1 MVRPALKVI
10 NALPKQSQ
18 QIEHM
23 LGIVINAV
31 IGCMECL
38 RRLQLDHA
46 GPIYHSL
53 LETAKYQGSF
63 YTSTPAAI
71 LLAELAMPQQ
81 WAAIDNDWSN
91 GDRLRRLKICD
102 PAEGTGT
109 LVMAVAK
116 VIGERFMQA
125 GGSQEEWES
134 LYRSLIEDV
143 LYGLDINYHA
153 IHLAASMLTIAAP
166 RIDYDKMNLYTMQQ
180 GIDSSGKVRVGSLD
194 LLVNE
199 ESFIP
204 ELAPETPQ
212 KRITRTGHKED
223 IPEIKGRC
231 SLVIMNPPF
240 TRIDIRNLNMSSSVR
255 SKVQKRER
263 EIAKETA
270 DPAHR
275 EAIDLSTLFSYFPP
289 IADLLLNEKGTVAI
303 IQPFAACTGTAARG
317 YRKLMTNPEKF
328 QVEMVITS
336 HDNNR
341 RFFSF
346 NTSIDECLVIAR
358 RPAPKAKR
366 QPTMF
371 LSLQNNPPSPHE
383 AHKLAEAIQAKLNG
397 LKEAS
402 DNKLSDYGAVSQK
415 FLEHSGAGWNFACF
429 YDTSLAAH
437 YDNILSTNPSL
448 IDLGKAAHLR
458 PAGSSIRVNFDRVA
472 TRQNPDMRALWD
484 HKSDRQTSMH
494 TSSDNYIAPK
504 EGKLA
509 TANNLWAQRGNLLIV
524 SRCRLNLVRTTAAFS
539 PMRILSSA
547 FVPVTPKA
555 EENQEEICK
564 AWCVWL
570 NSTFGIISFLNH
582 RTRDLTYPNFSQ
594 LALQSLPVP
603 EPSKCDILR
612 LARVYGKYAKSELL
626 ALPRIEKDSVRKAL
640 DEAVLASVPGLT
652 DNVAELRRL
661 IAAEP
666 SVHNKKN
673 DSEI

>member
-1 MVRPALKVI
+1 
-10 NALPKQSQ
+10 
-18 QIEHM
+18 M

-31 IGCMECL
+31 IGCIECL

-46 GPIYHSL
+46 GPIYHNL

-71 LLAELAMPQQ
+71 LLAELAMPRS
-81 WAAIDNDWSN
+81 WSAIDNDWSN
-91 GDRLRRLKICD
+91 SARLRRLKICD

-116 VIGERFMQA
+116 VIGERFRQA
-125 GGSQEEWES
+125 GGSQEEWEK

-166 RIDYDKMNLYTMQQ
+166 RIDYDKMNLYTMQH
-180 GIDSSGKVRVGSLD
+180 GVDAAGKVSVGSLD

-204 ELAPETPQ
+204 ELAPEAPQ

-240 TRIDIRNLNMSSSVR
+240 TRSDIRNLNMSAKER
-255 SKVQKRER
+255 RKVQER
-263 EIAKETA
+263 EAQIGREVA
-270 DPAHR
+270 DAAHQ
-275 EAIDLSTLFSYFPP
+275 EAIDFSTLFSYFPP

-303 IQPFAACTGTAARG
+303 IQPFAACMGTAAKG

-328 QVEMVITS
+328 HVEMVITS

-346 NTSIDECLVIAR
+346 NTNIDECLVIAR
-358 RPAPKAKR
+358 RSMPKAKR
-366 QPTMF
+366 NPTMF
-371 LSLQNNPPSPHE
+371 ISLQNNPPSPHE
-383 AHKLAEAIQAKLNG
+383 AHKLAEAIQAKLDG
-397 LKEAS
+397 QKETR
-402 DNKLSDYGAVSQK
+402 DNKLSDYGAVSKK

-429 YDTSLAAH
+429 YDTSLASY
-437 YDNILSTNPSL
+437 YDNVLCRNPLL
-448 IDLGKAAHLR
+448 IDLGEAAHLR
-458 PAGSSIRVNFDRVA
+458 PAGSAIRVNFDRVE

-484 HKSDRQTSMH
+484 HKSERQISMCTSY
-494 TSSDNYIAPK
+494 DNYISPK
-504 EGKLA
+504 EGKST
-509 TANNLWAQRGNLLIV
+509 TANKLWAQRGNLLIV

-539 PMRILSSA
+539 PMRIVSSA

-555 EENQEEICK
+555 EENQEEICQ

-594 LALQSLPVP
+594 HALQSLPVP
-603 EPSKCDILR
+603 DPMKCDISR
-612 LARVYGKYAKSELL
+612 LARTYDKYAKSELL
-626 ALPRIEKDSVRKAL
+626 ALPKIEKDSVRKAL

-652 DNVAELRRL
+652 GDVAELRRL

-666 SVHNKKN
+666 SVHNKKS